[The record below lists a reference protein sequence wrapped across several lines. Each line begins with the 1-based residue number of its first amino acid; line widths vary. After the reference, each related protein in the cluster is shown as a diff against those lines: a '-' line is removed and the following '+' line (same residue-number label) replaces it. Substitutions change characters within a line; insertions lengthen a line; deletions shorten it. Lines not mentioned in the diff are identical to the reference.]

1 MAEDVSEEVQDIY
14 EQLDNA
20 QDQQAQSQNTSD
32 IEYSSSSSD
41 LLGLSRAVYTNPL
54 KPKTKENL
62 SEGSFIKAK
71 TGRVTP
77 QMSPST
83 GPRYI
88 SIQAY
93 SGNALND
100 TNTFTSLG
108 YDVGLQIKVTK
119 KPTNGSG
126 WDEVIDVQDI
136 TAYDPAVWTSW
147 QGVPNAGSLTTTSNS
162 THFHLNYDYLAFDA
176 NNSSYQYHTAN
187 GMFDV
192 DLQVTFAS
200 GHVEVFTIPCPVGA
214 YYWQIL
220 EYAPWQG
227 SKTFDQEQEVRAC
240 ENKAGTEW
248 YSKGKN
254 WLQGATDVGVDTTLF
269 TRIAPDPSFNP
280 SGTLADRGYVSR
292 LTGWTDP
299 FEFVNRIDFNYGDF
313 LVDTYG
319 QNGITTVDQFQ
330 TAKQVIK
337 RIDVIAQDGGSLTGY
352 TDYIDGKDWAWF
364 QANYTANT
372 NGPGYVD
379 DVFTGPND
387 PTSYESTVNS
397 IRNQNQFPQS
407 FVSTFYYS
415 ENITSC
421 ATPPGATYNVCDTQG
436 NPSYYATTG
445 LDCSG
450 TTIPSADL
458 PGGSNF
464 ANVTYVHDATC
475 CTTCTLTV
483 SVTTVDA
490 TNGVSDGEIHWD
502 ATSGGVSSGNPF
514 NTGSEY
520 TVTITDASGTS
531 VGYQPP
537 TGGNTFTDATCDT
550 TNGSTLVTCNSTINI
565 KPGMQV
571 SGTGIQSGSYV
582 GPITTGT
589 LGVNV
594 QGFQL
599 VDTLGNA
606 LPATATNTDETL
618 TFATGHTAQHGGLA
632 PNTPANP
639 FYTVCVTDED
649 NCVECNSVVVS
660 ENPVITTYGCTDP
673 SAINYDPNATI
684 SNNTCIACN
693 STTGLLEDPVNI
705 NVSPTWDT
713 FSYSQTAATENSP
726 CSTWN
731 SDGVLNVS
739 ATPVFPLYLEWDVN
753 SKFEILLYKVVNN
766 GDTSLDPGAVQIG
779 GTINA
784 GTLNNVTVAAHQ
796 FTGLDYGYYSIR
808 FRYVDSNT
816 TSTME
821 DCWTEFN
828 AIVKA
833 QVCDDAN
840 NSSYCG
846 TPSDPL
852 LRQSAFNLCTP
863 TPPACCNLNAIQEH
877 LIDPTDPCSGTYL
890 TASAD
895 CDPSRVVDIE
905 WQYSPTGTNYTSLGT
920 YSLGNVSGVSG
931 NFYSYTNNDTTNGTN
946 WVAVNGSG
954 FYKVILTGT
963 YTNITVHVCNVDIT
977 HSITLPT
984 TGCMDPAAHNYD
996 PTATCPGTCAYPS
1009 YDCDPNTGNCIDPWN
1024 GTLNGYTPGAYNC
1037 LNGPGCCNAYCS
1049 PPVVHGCTDSC
1060 AANYDPNATIDDGS
1074 CMYTACLAWPST
1086 NQYQNCC
1093 NNNYYPPSQIIG
1105 PDNSC
1110 CIMPCAIPNTLSYT
1124 TTDSTSTC
1132 TTFNTDGSVSV
1143 SVVLNFSNT
1152 ATWTFEIYQ
1161 NNQTT
1166 LVYTDPVTYTGN
1178 TTSNV
1183 YSQLGSGNYWG
1194 VVTDSYGC
1202 HAGMA
1207 FTINSTSPKVGC
1219 TDPNAN
1225 NYDPLAVCDCCCQI
1239 QGCLDPNASNFNPNA
1254 NIPGQ
1259 CDYILPPPSPCI
1271 PPSLDE
1277 TKIKIKACLNK
1288 KGTDWLNDYKVGRAD
1303 DCSLM
1308 DQWKLILVDY
1318 LVGQDISCLYNCQDL
1333 ETPPP
1338 TIAQNC
1344 NDIWVQGGPSTG
1356 VNHQPAH
1363 AGASV
1368 INPGEGTT
1376 VTAYDNFPTG
1386 WFGVDA
1392 LSNPSNNFTYVGDVI
1407 KFELPTG
1414 HPLATWL
1421 NGTIWTLT
1429 TPSSFPSGIH
1439 NGCSTQKIQHY
1450 TQCLDMNTISIT
1462 TNINYYDNF
1471 INFVNKFCAD
1481 CNISI
1486 IKNNKLQ

>member
-1 MAEDVSEEVQDIY
+1 MDEVSEEVKEIYRELERSQD
-14 EQLDNA
+14 E
-20 QDQQAQSQNTSD
+20 QSQSD
-32 IEYSSSSSD
+32 NNSQTEYSGVSESD
-41 LLGLSRAVYTNPL
+41 LLGLSSAVNINPL
-54 KPKTKENL
+54 LPKTKENL
-62 SEGSFIKAK
+62 SSGAFIKAK

-77 QMSPST
+77 QMLPLT

-100 TNTFTSLG
+100 NNTFTSLG
-108 YDVGLQIKVTK
+108 LDVGLQIRVTK
-119 KPTNGSG
+119 KPNNGTG

-136 TAYDPAVWTSW
+136 TPYNPADWTNW
-147 QGVPNAGSLTTTSNS
+147 NGVPNAGSLTTTSTS
-162 THFHLNYDYLAFDA
+162 THIHLNYDHLAFDA
-176 NNSSYQYHTAN
+176 SSGNYQYHTNN
-187 GMFDV
+187 GMYDV
-192 DLQVTFAS
+192 DVQVTFAS
-200 GHVEVFTIPCPVGA
+200 GHIEVFTIPCPVGA
-214 YYWQIL
+214 YYWQGL
-220 EYAPWQG
+220 EYDAWTG
-227 SKTFDQEQEVRAC
+227 SGILRHEQQVSAC
-240 ENKAGTEW
+240 ETKAGTDW

-254 WLQGATDVGVDTTLF
+254 FIEGPMYIGAETTIL
-269 TRIAPDPSFNP
+269 TRIAPDTNFNP

-292 LTGWTDP
+292 LDANGTTYFD
-299 FEFVNRIDFNYGDF
+299 FVNPITYDWGDF
-313 LVDTYG
+313 LTDTYG

-330 TAKQVIK
+330 TSKQVIK
-337 RIDVIAQDGGSLTGY
+337 RIDVLAQDGTTGY
-352 TDYIDGKDWAWF
+352 TDLIDGKNWTWF
-364 QANYTANT
+364 QNNYQT
-372 NGPGYVD
+372 NLNGTGYVD
-379 DVFTGPND
+379 DVFTSLND

-397 IRNQNQFPQS
+397 IRNQNQVTQYFT
-407 FVSTFYYS
+407 STFYYS

-421 ATPPGATYNVCDTQG
+421 ATPPSTTYTVCDTQG
-436 NPSYYATTG
+436 NPSYFVTTG
-445 LDCSG
+445 VDCSS
-450 TTIPSADL
+450 TTIPVADL
-458 PGGSNF
+458 PGGSNYT
-464 ANVTYVHDATC
+464 NVTYVHDPAC
-475 CTTCTLTV
+475 CTLCTLTA
-483 SVTTVDA
+483 SFSTVDA

-502 ATSGGVSSGNPF
+502 ATSGGVSSGNPWP
-514 NTGSEY
+514 TGSEY
-520 TVTITDASGTS
+520 TVTITDSSGNA

-537 TGGNTFTDATCDT
+537 TGGNTFTDNTCDT
-550 TNGSTLVTCNSTINI
+550 TNNSSLVTCDSTINI

-571 SGTGIQSGSYV
+571 SGTGIPANTYV
-582 GPITTGT
+582 GNITTGT
-589 LGVNV
+589 VGINV
-594 QGFQL
+594 QAFQL
-599 VDTLGNA
+599 VDTLGGIVD
-606 LPATATNTDETL
+606 ATATNTNETL
-618 TFATGHTAQHGGLA
+618 TFATGHTSIHGGLA
-632 PNTPANP
+632 ANTVANP
-639 FYTVCVTDED
+639 FYTVCITDQD
-649 NCVECNSVVVS
+649 GCQECSSVIVN
-660 ENPVITTYGCTDP
+660 ENPIITTYGCMDATAP
-673 SAINYDPNATI
+673 NYDPNATI
-684 SNNTCIACN
+684 SNNTCVTCN
-693 STTGLLEDPVNI
+693 STNGLLEDPVSI
-705 NVSPTWDT
+705 LVSPTWGN
-713 FSYSQTAATENSP
+713 FISSQSSATENSP

-731 SDGVLNVS
+731 SDGVLNVTAS
-739 ATPVFPLYLEWDVN
+739 PLFPLYLEWDAN

-766 GDTSLDPGAVQIG
+766 GDTSTSTGAAQIG

-784 GTLNNVTVAAHQ
+784 GTLDNVTVAAHS

-808 FRYVDSNT
+808 FRYVDTNT
-816 TSTME
+816 VSTME
-821 DCWTEFN
+821 DCWSEFG

-833 QVCDDAN
+833 QVCNDPH

-852 LRQSAFNLCTP
+852 LRDSQSNLCTP
-863 TPPACCNLNAIQEH
+863 TPPSCCTISTLLAVDLSAAGPCMGQRIQAT
-877 LIDPTDPCSGTYL
+877 I
-890 TASAD
+890 D
-895 CDPSRVVDIE
+895 CDPAWNVDIQ
-905 WQYSPTGTNYTSLGT
+905 WLYSPTGGTYTSLGS
-920 YSLGNVSGVSG
+920 YNMGFVSGG
-931 NFYSYTNNDTTNGTN
+931 PIPIYAYSNNDTANGTN
-946 WVAVNGSG
+946 WFGANSTG

-963 YTNITVHVCNVDIT
+963 
-977 HSITLPT
+977 LPGAAPCT
-984 TGCMDPAAHNYD
+984 TEEFDLFTAPITGCMDVAAHNYD
-996 PTATCPGTCAYPS
+996 PTATCPGPCAYPS
-1009 YDCDPNTGNCIDPWN
+1009 WDCEPITGMCVDPWN
-1024 GTLNGYTPGAYNC
+1024 GTLQGYTPGPYNC
-1037 LNGPGCCNAYCS
+1037 LTGPGCCNSYCS
-1049 PPVVHGCTDSC
+1049 PPTTMGCTDSC

-1093 NNNYYPPSQIIG
+1093 NNNYYPPAQIIG

-1110 CIMPCAIPNTLSYT
+1110 CIMPCAVPNTLSYT

-1132 TTFNTDGSVSV
+1132 TVFNNDGSVSV

-1166 LVYTDPVTYTGN
+1166 LIYTDPVTYTGN

-1183 YSQLGSGNYWG
+1183 YAQLGSGNYWG

-1202 HAGMA
+1202 HTGMA

-1225 NYDPLAVCDCCCQI
+1225 NYDPLAVCDCCCQV

-1277 TKIKIKACLNK
+1277 AKIKIKACLSK
-1288 KGTDWLNDYKVGRAD
+1288 KGTDWLDDYKVGRAD

-1356 VNHQPAH
+1356 INHQPAH
-1363 AGASV
+1363 AGASL

-1376 VTAYDNFPTG
+1376 VTAYDNYPVG
-1386 WFGVDA
+1386 WFGVDP

-1407 KFELPTG
+1407 KFDLPVG

-1486 IKNNKLQ
+1486 INKIKS